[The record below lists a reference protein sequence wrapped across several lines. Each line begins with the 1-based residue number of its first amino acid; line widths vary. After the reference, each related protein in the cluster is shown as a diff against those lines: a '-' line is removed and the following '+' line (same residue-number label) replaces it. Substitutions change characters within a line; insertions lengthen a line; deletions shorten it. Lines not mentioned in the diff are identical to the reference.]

1 MEQPFSTEVMCP
13 IKPAPPGW
21 ERLRAEHK
29 PTVARLFRYLTQ
41 LPDFLDCLHI
51 VFPGDKSIGV
61 FVFPEENYEMTAEH
75 MRQLYNHPDLAGD
88 ILQIEFNT
96 SCRAVVRPEV
106 CGAMVVYLRTAQY
119 NNAHPGSVARAPG
132 QSTFATTSTKSSSAE
147 TTELVNAG
155 GRLLVRRD
163 LPGVTKA
170 DRVRLNEMGNQLL
183 LLQGLQFQPSTQSIL
198 RLTDGRYQIRT
209 IGFVRPITLDQL
221 EMAESLPHVQRIH
234 VNFHMESGRDHG
246 ALIAT
251 CQLPRTKRTQGAA
264 ELDNSSVSFVGR
276 WGRPES
282 LGASADPDFSTPD
295 DDDNDD
301 DDDSDDNQSMKHAAK
316 RRASSPTS
324 MPMTMPV
331 DADEEAIERMIM
343 SAAAAHSDQAAPP
356 TTQPSGWG
364 LRWLASMIK
373 R

>member
-132 QSTFATTSTKSSSAE
+132 QSALTTSTKSSVNAE

-163 LPGVTKA
+163 LPGVSKA
-170 DRVRLNEMGNQLL
+170 DRIRLNEMGNQLL

-234 VNFHMESGRDHG
+234 INFHMESGRDHG

-282 LGASADPDFSTPD
+282 LGASADFNADFAD
-295 DDDNDD
+295 ADDD
-301 DDDSDDNQSMKHAAK
+301 DDDSDDDQSMKHAAK
-316 RRASSPTS
+316 RRANSPA
-324 MPMTMPV
+324 MTIPA

-343 SAAAAHSDQAAPP
+343 AAAAAHSDQAAPP
-356 TTQPSGWG
+356 TTQSSGWG